1 MSDKY
6 YRSAYMNVDL
16 NAVASNF
23 KVFSTL
29 HPNKTVMAV
38 VKANA
43 YGLGSV
49 KVARHLME
57 NGATFFAVATLD
69 EAIELRMHGITAK
82 ILVLGVLP
90 AKDIDKAIQ
99 HRVALTVPSKQWL
112 KEAIKNIS
120 GEQEKKLW
128 LHIKLDTGM
137 GRLGI
142 KDTKT
147 YQEVIEI
154 IQQYEQLV

>member
-1 MSDKY
+1 
-6 YRSAYMNVDL
+6 MNVDL

-57 NGATFFAVATLD
+57 NGATFL
-69 EAIELRMHGITAK
+69 L
-82 ILVLGVLP
+82 
-90 AKDIDKAIQ
+90 
-99 HRVALTVPSKQWL
+99 
-112 KEAIKNIS
+112 
-120 GEQEKKLW
+120 
-128 LHIKLDTGM
+128 
-137 GRLGI
+137 
-142 KDTKT
+142 
-147 YQEVIEI
+147 
-154 IQQYEQLV
+154 

>member
-1 MSDKY
+1 MWELQEEVICRDKY

-69 EAIELRMHGITAK
+69 EAMNLECMGL
-82 ILVLGVLP
+82 L
-90 AKDIDKAIQ
+90 
-99 HRVALTVPSKQWL
+99 L
-112 KEAIKNIS
+112 KF
-120 GEQEKKLW
+120 
-128 LHIKLDTGM
+128 
-137 GRLGI
+137 
-142 KDTKT
+142 
-147 YQEVIEI
+147 
-154 IQQYEQLV
+154 

>member
-1 MSDKY
+1 
-6 YRSAYMNVDL
+6 
-16 NAVASNF
+16 
-23 KVFSTL
+23 
-29 HPNKTVMAV
+29 
-38 VKANA
+38 
-43 YGLGSV
+43 
-49 KVARHLME
+49 
-57 NGATFFAVATLD
+57 
-69 EAIELRMHGITAK
+69 MHGITAK

-147 YQEVIEI
+147 YQEGLKSFNNMSNLYLKACLHTLPVLTNQEI
-154 IQQYEQLV
+154 

>member
-6 YRSAYMNVDL
+6 YRSAYMNLDL

-23 KVFSTL
+23 KVFSTF

-49 KVARHLME
+49 KVIRHLME
-57 NGATFFAVATLD
+57 NGATFLPVATLD

-90 AKDIDKAIQ
+90 AKNLFSYNTDWPAIIRPQ
-99 HRVALTVPSKQWL
+99 PSTPITPPRHTPRSPL
-112 KEAIKNIS
+112 
-120 GEQEKKLW
+120 
-128 LHIKLDTGM
+128 
-137 GRLGI
+137 
-142 KDTKT
+142 
-147 YQEVIEI
+147 
-154 IQQYEQLV
+154 

>member
-1 MSDKY
+1 MGITGGSNMSDKY

-57 NGATFFAVATLD
+57 
-69 EAIELRMHGITAK
+69 M
-82 ILVLGVLP
+82 
-90 AKDIDKAIQ
+90 
-99 HRVALTVPSKQWL
+99 VPHFCCS
-112 KEAIKNIS
+112 NV
-120 GEQEKKLW
+120 
-128 LHIKLDTGM
+128 
-137 GRLGI
+137 R
-142 KDTKT
+142 
-147 YQEVIEI
+147 
-154 IQQYEQLV
+154 

>member
-1 MSDKY
+1 MWELQEEVICRINIID
-6 YRSAYMNVDL
+6 AYMNVDL

-57 NGATFFAVATLD
+57 NGATFL
-69 EAIELRMHGITAK
+69 L
-82 ILVLGVLP
+82 
-90 AKDIDKAIQ
+90 
-99 HRVALTVPSKQWL
+99 
-112 KEAIKNIS
+112 
-120 GEQEKKLW
+120 
-128 LHIKLDTGM
+128 
-137 GRLGI
+137 
-142 KDTKT
+142 
-147 YQEVIEI
+147 
-154 IQQYEQLV
+154 

>member
-1 MSDKY
+1 M
-6 YRSAYMNVDL
+6 
-16 NAVASNF
+16 
-23 KVFSTL
+23 

-112 KEAIKNIS
+112 KDN
-120 GEQEKKLW
+120 
-128 LHIKLDTGM
+128 
-137 GRLGI
+137 
-142 KDTKT
+142 
-147 YQEVIEI
+147 
-154 IQQYEQLV
+154 

>member
-1 MSDKY
+1 MGNTGGSNMSDKY
-6 YRSAYMNVDL
+6 YVSAYMNVDL

-57 NGATFFAVATLD
+57 NGATFL
-69 EAIELRMHGITAK
+69 L
-82 ILVLGVLP
+82 
-90 AKDIDKAIQ
+90 
-99 HRVALTVPSKQWL
+99 
-112 KEAIKNIS
+112 
-120 GEQEKKLW
+120 
-128 LHIKLDTGM
+128 
-137 GRLGI
+137 
-142 KDTKT
+142 
-147 YQEVIEI
+147 
-154 IQQYEQLV
+154 